1 MHVPFFRRIL
11 QKKRLHSRGEIM
23 SVVSKALSR
32 SPVHAIVLSV
42 LASCVLVPQVSA
54 QNYPTRTVRMILP
67 FPPGGP
73 TDITGR
79 VIAQKLSEQLGQPVV
94 PDNRPGAAGNIGLEL
109 AAKSPPDGYTIVLT
123 APPIAISPSLYKKL
137 NYDAEKELAPIS
149 LVAEIQNIIVA
160 HNSVPVK
167 NLKDLIALA
176 QRNPGKLTFSSSG
189 AGSTNH
195 LASELLKGRYKLDII
210 HVPFKGS
217 SPALVALMSGQV
229 DWGTMAV
236 PGAIPLVNAGKV
248 RGLAVLS
255 EKRVPA
261 LPNIPTAVESGVQ
274 DFVMSIW
281 YGILAPAGTPRDTIN
296 RLNSEIHKAL
306 AASDVKQRLATS
318 GVEPLVSTPD
328 HFAKH
333 IRSEKARY
341 AKVIQDSG
349 ITAQ

>member
-1 MHVPFFRRIL
+1 MVVTEALRC
-11 QKKRLHSRGEIM
+11 RGRAFAA
-23 SVVSKALSR
+23 AL
-32 SPVHAIVLSV
+32 
-42 LASCVLVPQVSA
+42 LAACLIAPSAYA
-54 QNYPTRTVRMILP
+54 QNYPTRSIRMILP

-79 VIAQKLSEQLGQPVV
+79 AIAQKLSEQLGQTVV

-109 AAKSPPDGYTIVLT
+109 AAKAAPDGYTMVLT

-137 NYDAEKELAPIS
+137 NYNPQKDLAPIS
-149 LVAEIQNIIVA
+149 LVAEIQNIIVT
-160 HNSVPVK
+160 HNSVPAK
-167 NLKDLIALA
+167 NLKELIALA

-195 LASELLKGRYKLDII
+195 LASELLKGRYHLNMV

-217 SPALVALMSGQV
+217 GPALVALMSGEV

-236 PGAIPLVNAGKV
+236 PGAIPLINTGKV

-261 LPNIPTAVESGVQ
+261 LASIPTAKEAGVD
-274 DFVMSIW
+274 DFVVSIW
-281 YGILAPAGTPRDTIN
+281 YGLLAPAATSRDIVN

-306 AASDVKQRLATS
+306 AAPDLKERLAHS
-318 GVEPLVSTPD
+318 GVDPRVSTPD
-328 HFAKH
+328 QFAQH
-333 IRSEKARY
+333 IRAETVRY
-341 AKVIQDSG
+341 AKIVKDAG

>member
-1 MHVPFFRRIL
+1 M
-11 QKKRLHSRGEIM
+11 
-23 SVVSKALSR
+23 VVSRTFRFPSGWAL
-32 SPVHAIVLSV
+32 A
-42 LASCVLVPQVSA
+42 LAFYAACLLAPQA
-54 QNYPTRTVRMILP
+54 WAQQNYPTRPLRMILP

-79 VIAQKLSEQLGQPVV
+79 VIAQKLGEQLGQSVV

-149 LVAEIQNIIVA
+149 LVAEIQNIVVA
-160 HNSVPVK
+160 HNSVPAK

-195 LASELLKGRYKLDII
+195 LASELLKGRYKLDMT
-210 HVPFKGS
+210 HVPYKGS
-217 SPALVALMSGQV
+217 GPALVALMSGQV

-236 PGAIPLVNAGKV
+236 PGAIPLVNQGKV

-261 LPNIPTAVESGVQ
+261 LPNVPTAVESGFK
-274 DFVMSIW
+274 DFVVSIW
-281 YGILAPAGTPRDTIN
+281 YGILAPAGTPRDVVN
-296 RLNSEIHKAL
+296 RLNSEIHKVL
-306 AASDVKQRLATS
+306 AAPDVKQRLAVS
-318 GVEPLVSTPD
+318 GVDPLVSSPEQ
-328 HFAKH
+328 FAKH
-333 IRSEKARY
+333 IRAEKVRY
-341 AKVIQDSG
+341 AQIIKDAG

>member
-1 MHVPFFRRIL
+1 M
-11 QKKRLHSRGEIM
+11 
-23 SVVSKALSR
+23 VVSKALR
-32 SPVHAIVLSV
+32 RPLVRALPLALFAACV
-42 LASCVLVPQVSA
+42 LAPGAWAQ
-54 QNYPTRTVRMILP
+54 QNYPARPIRMILP

-79 VIAQKLSEQLGQPVV
+79 VIAQKLGEQLGQSVV

-109 AAKSPPDGYTIVLT
+109 AAKAPPDGYTIVLT

-167 NLKDLIALA
+167 NLKELIALA

-195 LASELLKGRYKLDII
+195 LASELLKGRYKLDMI

-217 SPALVALMSGQV
+217 GPALVALMSGQV

-236 PGAIPLVNAGKV
+236 PGAIPLVNQGKV

-261 LPNIPTAVESGVQ
+261 LPNVPTAVESGVK
-274 DFVMSIW
+274 DFVVSIW
-281 YGILAPAGTPRDTIN
+281 YGLLAPAGTPRDAIN
-296 RLNSEIHKAL
+296 RLNSEIRKAL
-306 AASDVKQRLATS
+306 AAPDVKQRLAAS
-318 GVEPLVSTPD
+318 GVDPLVSSPEQ
-328 HFAKH
+328 FAQH
-333 IRSEKARY
+333 IRAEKVRY
-341 AKVIQDSG
+341 AQIIKDAG

>member
-1 MHVPFFRRIL
+1 MFHIGKAFRCPL
-11 QKKRLHSRGEIM
+11 RLL
-23 SVVSKALSR
+23 AL
-32 SPVHAIVLSV
+32 VLGA
-42 LASCVLVPQVSA
+42 LCAAAPQAWA
-54 QNYPTRTVRMILP
+54 QNYPTRSIRMVLP

-79 VIAQKLSEQLGQPVV
+79 VIAQKLSELLGQPVV

-109 AAKSPPDGYTIVLT
+109 AAKAPPDGYTIVLT

-137 NYDAEKELAPIS
+137 NYDAQKELAPVS
-149 LVAEIQNIIVA
+149 LVAEIQNIVVT
-160 HNSVPVK
+160 HNSVPVR
-167 NLKDLIALA
+167 NLKDLVALA

-195 LASELLKGRYKLDII
+195 LASELLKGRYKLDMI

-236 PGAIPLVNAGKV
+236 PGAIPIINAGKV

-255 EKRVPA
+255 EKRLPT
-261 LPNIPTAVESGVQ
+261 LPNVPTAAESGVP

-281 YGILAPAGTPRDTIN
+281 YGILAPAGTPRDIIT
-296 RLNSEIHKAL
+296 RLNTEIHKAL
-306 AASDVKQRLATS
+306 AAPDVKQRLAAS
-318 GVEPLVSTPD
+318 GVDPLVSTPD
-328 HFAKH
+328 QFAKH
-333 IRSEKARY
+333 IRAETVRY
-341 AKVIQDSG
+341 AKIIKDAG